1 MFQVASYSTPFNMLP
16 QQPRHAAAG
25 AGHHC
30 SSVQLPATLARP
42 HYSEVSPS
50 AIEAVS
56 PDLAGVSP
64 EYIRRSLRSETPQ
77 MLAGISALAP
87 SHLPSILPKSH
98 LPGALSVPVR
108 SSSPS
113 SRLFPTHVLA
123 VSSTKS
129 PSEQCMVFPI
139 HALVLASHCAH
150 LPAIPPAQSQLAGQS
165 LVKLPVLPFAL
176 PSPPAFGIIHNFM
189 YTHRLEPVF
198 RSLLPVP
205 AGFFQSITHETVLD
219 TLNARETCM
228 QLSAYL
234 CSQEQGDLQKLTTH
248 AVHVKELWQDM
259 VALGIYSP
267 DLWDAV
273 DLAWRIIIGAL
284 TIAARNAN

>member
-1 MFQVASYSTPFNMLP
+1 MLP
-16 QQPRHAAAG
+16 QQPRYGG
-25 AGHHC
+25 AHHC
-30 SSVQLPATLARP
+30 STVQLPATLARP
-42 HYSEVSPS
+42 HYSEVSAS
-50 AIEAVS
+50 AIGAVS
-56 PDLAGVSP
+56 PELADVPP
-64 EYIRRSLRSETPQ
+64 EYIRRNLRSEAPQ

-87 SHLPSILPKSH
+87 SHLPTILPKSH

-113 SRLFPTHVLA
+113 SRFFPTHVLA
-123 VSSTKS
+123 VSSSKT

-150 LPAIPPAQSQLAGQS
+150 LPALPPAQSQVDQT

-176 PSPPAFGIIHNFM
+176 PSPPAFGIIHSFI

-198 RSLLPVP
+198 RALLPVP
-205 AGFFQSITHETVLD
+205 AGFFQSITHD
-219 TLNARETCM
+219 TLLATLDSKETCM

-234 CSQEQGDLQKLTTH
+234 CTQEQGNLQRLTTH

-273 DLAWRIIIGAL
+273 DLSWRIIIGAL
-284 TIAARNAN
+284 AIAARNAN

>member
-1 MFQVASYSTPFNMLP
+1 MFQVASYPTPFSTLP
-16 QQPRHAAAG
+16 QQRQ
-25 AGHHC
+25 HC

-42 HYSEVSPS
+42 RYSEVSAS

-56 PDLAGVSP
+56 PELAGVP
-64 EYIRRSLRSETPQ
+64 PDYIRRNLRSEAPQ

-87 SHLPSILPKSH
+87 SHLPTILSKSH
-98 LPGALSVPVR
+98 LPGVLSVPIR
-108 SSSPS
+108 SPS
-113 SRLFPTHVLA
+113 RAFPTHVLA
-123 VSSTKS
+123 ISSSKI
-129 PSEQCMVFPI
+129 PSEHCMVFPI

-150 LPAIPPAQSQLAGQS
+150 LPAIPPAHSQAGQS

-176 PSPPAFGIIHNFM
+176 PSPQAFGIIHNFM

-205 AGFFQSITHETVLD
+205 TGFFQSISHETVLD
-219 TLNARETCM
+219 TLDAMGTCM

-259 VALGIYSP
+259 IALGIYST

-273 DLAWRIIIGAL
+273 DLAWRIVIGAL

>member
-1 MFQVASYSTPFNMLP
+1 MPP
-16 QQPRHAAAG
+16 PPPRHVQAGAG
-25 AGHHC
+25 AGHH
-30 SSVQLPATLARP
+30 SIQLPAMLARP

-56 PDLAGVSP
+56 PELAGVSP

-87 SHLPSILPKSH
+87 SHLPTRIPKSH
-98 LPGALSVPVR
+98 LPGALSIPVR

-123 VSSTKS
+123 VSSTKTS
-129 PSEQCMVFPI
+129 SEHCMIFPI
-139 HALVLASHCAH
+139 HALVLAAHCAH
-150 LPAIPPAQSQLAGQS
+150 LPAIPPAQSHHTNQS
-165 LVKLPVLPFAL
+165 LVRLPVLPFAL
-176 PSPPAFGIIHNFM
+176 PSPPAFGIIHNFI

-219 TLNARETCM
+219 TLESREACI

-248 AVHVKELWQDM
+248 AVHVKELWQNM

-284 TIAARNAN
+284 AIAARNAN